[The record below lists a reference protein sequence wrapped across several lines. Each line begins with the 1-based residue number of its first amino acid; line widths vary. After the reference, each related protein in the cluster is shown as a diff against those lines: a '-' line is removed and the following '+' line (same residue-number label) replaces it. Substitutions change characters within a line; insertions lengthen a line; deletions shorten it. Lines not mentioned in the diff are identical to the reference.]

1 MCAQGNTIDQRR
13 YLIGKE
19 IANGAF
25 GKVYLADYTDKTS
38 RKKARLACKIFIEDI
53 PKNCPSEKFLQREL
67 YILTKIEN
75 PNIVHVHSIL
85 RCGPRIFIFMSFAE
99 MGNLSD
105 FIRAKGKVPEQQ
117 ARIWFRQMASG
128 IQYLHGKNIAHRDL
142 KSDNIVLSKHFNA
155 KLADFGFARFC
166 VDHYGHP
173 VLSETFCGSLGYAAP
188 EIISGTPYNP
198 KIADVWSLG
207 IILFFMLN
215 ASMPFDVANLSRLRK
230 AQMSR
235 KLKFRVPTSM
245 SAKSILKQILEPDV
259 TLRPTIE
266 RALKN
271 AWLTSSNKITLA
283 P

>member
-1 MCAQGNTIDQRR
+1 MCAQENTIDQRR

-19 IANGAF
+19 IGNGAF
-25 GKVYLADYTDKTS
+25 GKVHIADYTDKSS
-38 RKKARLACKIFIEDI
+38 RKKARLACKIFIEDS
-53 PKNCPSEKFLQREL
+53 PTNCPSKKFLQREL
-67 YILTKIEN
+67 HILTKIEN
-75 PNIVHVHSIL
+75 PNIIHVHSIL
-85 RCGPRIFIFMSFAE
+85 RHGPRIFIFMSFAE

-128 IQYLHGKNIAHRDL
+128 VQYLHGKNIAHRDL

-166 VDHYGHP
+166 VDSDGHP
-173 VLSETFCGSLGYAAP
+173 VFSKTYCGSLGYAAP
-188 EIISGTPYNP
+188 EIIRGTPYNP
-198 KIADVWSLG
+198 KMADVWSLG

-215 ASMPFDVANLSRLRK
+215 VSMPFDVSNLYRLRK

-245 SAKSILKQILEPDV
+245 AAKSILKQILEPDV
-259 TLRPTIE
+259 TLRPTID
-266 RALKN
+266 RALEN
-271 AWLTSSNKITLA
+271 EWVTSSNKINLA